1 MSSMLPFSKM
11 HGLGNDFVVID
22 CLSQHCPELTLSQRR
37 FIADRQRG
45 IGCDQLLLVEAATQV
60 GVDFK
65 YRIFNTDG
73 GEVSQCGNGARCFAR
88 FVYDK
93 GLSDKSE
100 IVVETNSGIITLT
113 VKEEGGIVTV
123 NMGPPQFEPTQIPF
137 ITEQQAELY
146 DLNLS
151 DGQTVSVGVLSMGN
165 PHAVMLVDDIE
176 TADVARLGPM
186 IEGHDQFPERV
197 NAGFM
202 QVVNESEVKVR
213 VYERGVGET
222 QACGTGACAAAVHGM
237 QSGLLNTAVKV
248 SLIGGEL
255 DIVWQGQ
262 QAPVWMT
269 GPTTHVFD
277 GEIAWATISNN

>member
-1 MSSMLPFSKM
+1 MNSMLSFSKM

-22 CLSQHCPELTLSQRR
+22 CVSQHCPELTLSQRR

-45 IGCDQLLLVEAATQV
+45 IGCDQLLLVEAATQA

-113 VKEEGGIVTV
+113 VKQQGEIVTV
-123 NMGPPQFEPTQIPF
+123 NMGPPQFEPKLIPF
-137 ITEQQAELY
+137 DTEQQAALY
-146 DLNLS
+146 DLTLS

-176 TADVARLGPM
+176 TVDVARLGPM
-186 IEGHDQFPERV
+186 IEGYDQFPERV

-202 QVVNESEVKVR
+202 QVVNEDEVKVR
-213 VYERGVGET
+213 VYERAVGET

-237 QSGLLNTAVKV
+237 QLGLLNTAVKV

-277 GEIAWATISNN
+277 GEIAWATISSN

>member
-1 MSSMLPFSKM
+1 MSSMLSFSKM

-123 NMGPPQFEPTQIPF
+123 NMGPPQFEPKQIPF

>member
-1 MSSMLPFSKM
+1 MSSMLSFSKM

-22 CLSQHCPELTLSQRR
+22 CLSQHCPELTSSQRR

-45 IGCDQLLLVEAATQV
+45 IGCDQLLLVEAATQA

-65 YRIFNTDG
+65 YRIFNSDG

-93 GLSDKSE
+93 GLSDKSD

-113 VKEEGGIVTV
+113 VKQQGEIVTV
-123 NMGPPQFEPTQIPF
+123 NMGPPQFEPKLIPF
-137 ITEQQAELY
+137 DIEQQAVLY

-176 TADVARLGPM
+176 IVDVGGLGPM

-202 QVVNESEVKVR
+202 QIVNEDEVKVR

-237 QSGLLNTAVKV
+237 QLGLLNTAVKV

-262 QAPVWMT
+262 QAPVWMS

-277 GEIAWATISNN
+277 GEIAWATISRN

>member
-1 MSSMLPFSKM
+1 MNSMLSFSKM

-22 CLSQHCPELTLSQRR
+22 CISQHCPELTLAQRR

-45 IGCDQLLLVEAATQV
+45 IGCDQLLLVEAASQA

-73 GEVSQCGNGARCFAR
+73 GEVNQCGNGARCFAR

-93 GLSDKSE
+93 GLSDKSD
-100 IVVETNSGIITLT
+100 IVVETNSGIITLA
-113 VKEEGGIVTV
+113 VKQQGEIVTV
-123 NMGPPQFEPTQIPF
+123 NMGPPQFEPKLIPF
-137 ITEQQAELY
+137 DTEQQAEFY
-146 DLNLS
+146 DLKLS
-151 DGQTVSVGVLSMGN
+151 DGQMVSVGVLSMGN

-176 TADVARLGPM
+176 AADVAHLGPM

-202 QVVNESEVKVR
+202 QVVNEDEVKVR

-237 QSGLLNTAVKV
+237 RAGLLNTAVKV
-248 SLIGGEL
+248 SLSGGEL

-269 GPTTHVFD
+269 GPTTHVFN

>member
-1 MSSMLPFSKM
+1 MAK
-11 HGLGNDFVVID
+11 
-22 CLSQHCPELTLSQRR
+22 QQ
-37 FIADRQRG
+37 
-45 IGCDQLLLVEAATQV
+45 
-60 GVDFK
+60 
-65 YRIFNTDG
+65 
-73 GEVSQCGNGARCFAR
+73 GE
-88 FVYDK
+88 
-93 GLSDKSE
+93 
-100 IVVETNSGIITLT
+100 
-113 VKEEGGIVTV
+113 IVTV
-123 NMGPPQFEPTQIPF
+123 NMGAPQFEPKLIPF
-137 ITEQQAELY
+137 DIEQQAALY

-151 DGQTVSVGVLSMGN
+151 GGQTVSVGVLSMGN

-176 TADVARLGPM
+176 TVDVAGLGPM

-202 QVVNESEVKVR
+202 QILNEDEVKVR

-237 QSGLLNTAVKV
+237 QLGLLNTGVKV

-269 GPTTHVFD
+269 GPTTQVFD
-277 GEIAWATISNN
+277 GEIAWATISSN